1 MNMINKR
8 LEELIEKYKI
18 TKTSNIIFGTN
29 YIKPKLIIPT
39 PWKPYIKYT
48 NLETYFLFFDTLGI
62 IIYKTDT
69 TLYKKISWQDVTYFK
84 VKKVL
89 AAGNITIKT
98 KTDTYKFQINR
109 CVLASHKIRENTR
122 YIEENNYFYNQ

>member
-48 NLETYFLFFDTLGI
+48 NLSLTHHQNFTKRYSTKKCQKNRTLSHPI
-62 IIYKTDT
+62 
-69 TLYKKISWQDVTYFK
+69 KKND
-84 VKKVL
+84 
-89 AAGNITIKT
+89 
-98 KTDTYKFQINR
+98 
-109 CVLASHKIRENTR
+109 
-122 YIEENNYFYNQ
+122 